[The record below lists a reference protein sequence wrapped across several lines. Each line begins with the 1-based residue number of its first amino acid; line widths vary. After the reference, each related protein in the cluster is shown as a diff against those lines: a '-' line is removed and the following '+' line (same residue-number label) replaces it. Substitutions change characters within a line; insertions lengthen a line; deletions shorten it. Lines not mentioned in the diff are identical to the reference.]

1 MRMPSLEVT
10 RAAPAGS
17 PHQHHNPNLN
27 DQTSVDRPVPVTQRA
42 SLDHWGVIVCQLAAA
57 AESVARLEA
66 KAVAVRAAVALRVRM
81 SKARKA
87 ARSRGAA

>member
-27 DQTSVDRPVPVTQRA
+27 DQTSVDRAAPVTQHGSQARW
-42 SLDHWGVIVCQLAAA
+42 HVIVCQLAVA
-57 AESVARLEA
+57 AESAARLEA
-66 KAVAVRAAVALRVRM
+66 KAVTVRAAVALRVRM

-87 ARSRGAA
+87 ARSGGAS